1 MVKFISFGLL
11 QLIIMSQNTNQQDYN
26 ASNITILKGL
36 EAVRKRPAMYIGGT
50 DEVGLHHL
58 IWEIVDNAIDEALAG
73 HANTVSISLNS
84 DESITIKDNGRGI
97 PVDIHPVEKISAL
110 EIAATVLHAGGK
122 FDKNTYKV
130 SSGLHGVGL
139 SVVNALSEWC
149 TIHVYKNGKIYQ
161 QEYKIGTPLYPVK
174 EIGETTE
181 KGTVVSFKPDKS
193 IFKVTEFSYK
203 TIITKL
209 RQHAYLN
216 GGIKF
221 ELTDKRE
228 GGQKYY
234 AFLFE
239 GGLKSYVQY
248 LNRSEKPIHNN
259 IFYTKRNLED
269 IDVEVSLQYVNDIQ
283 ATEYSF
289 ANNVFNVDGG
299 THLSG
304 LRTAITKTING
315 YLGEYGTEKDKEI
328 KLTGDDVREGLTA
341 AISVRLSDPQFE
353 GQTKGKLNNS
363 EVAQIVRKVVEE
375 DLRSFLAENPKD
387 AATILQR
394 TMLSYKARTAAK
406 AAREAVIRKGAL
418 EGGGLPGKL
427 ADCTSRDP
435 ASSELFIVEGDSAGG
450 SAKQGR
456 DRQTQ
461 AIFPYFGK
469 PINSEKYRIDK
480 VLANQSMGDLIRVL
494 GSGIG
499 ETFDIK
505 KLKYHKIVLMSD
517 ADVDGSHIRTLML
530 TLLFRHMRPVID
542 GGFVYISQPPLYKI
556 VFSANDSVWVKDDAE
571 KDRLLAERKS
581 TKQPSIQRF
590 KGLGEM
596 NPDQLW
602 ETTMNPLTRVLK
614 KVVVEDAEEASR
626 MFDVLMG
633 EEVPPRKKFIEA
645 YSQEAEL
652 DI

>member
-1 MVKFISFGLL
+1 
-11 QLIIMSQNTNQQDYN
+11 MSDSQYN

-73 HANTVSISLNS
+73 HANTVGVAINKDGSV
-84 DESITIKDNGRGI
+84 TVQDNGRGI
-97 PVDIHPVEKISAL
+97 PVDVHPVEKVSAL

-149 TIHVYKNGKIYQ
+149 EIQVYKNGKVYEQ
-161 QEYKIGTPLYPVK
+161 KYRIGVPVEPVK
-174 EIGETTE
+174 EVGKTKL
-181 KGTVVSFKPDKS
+181 KGTKVTFKPDAE
-193 IFKVTEFSYK
+193 IFKVTEFNYK
-203 TIITKL
+203 TVITKL

-221 ELTDKRE
+221 ELTDSRE
-228 GGQKYY
+228 NGDKYY

-239 GGLKSYVQY
+239 GGLRSYVQY
-248 LNRSEKPIHNN
+248 LNRHEKTIHPN
-259 IFYTKRNLED
+259 IFYTKRNLD
-269 IDVEVSLQYVNDIQ
+269 NIDVEVALQYTDDIQ
-283 ATEYSF
+283 SSEYSF

-299 THLSG
+299 THVSG
-304 LRTAITKTING
+304 LRTAITKTINN
-315 YLGEYGTEKDKEI
+315 YLNEYGTEKEKDF
-328 KLTGDDVREGLTA
+328 KLSGDDVREGLTA

-363 EVAQIVRKVVEE
+363 EVTGVVRKIVEE
-375 DLRSFLAENPKD
+375 DLRNFLTENPKD
-387 AATILQR
+387 ANSVIQR
-394 TMLSYKARTAAK
+394 IVLAYKARSAAK

-427 ADCTSRDP
+427 ADCATKDP
-435 ASSELFIVEGDSAGG
+435 TISELFIVEGDSAGG

-456 DRQTQ
+456 DRHTQ

-480 VLANQSMGDLIRVL
+480 VLANPSMGDLIRAL
-494 GSGIG
+494 GAGIG
-499 ETFDIK
+499 ETFD
-505 KLKYHKIVLMSD
+505 LSRLRYHKIVLMSD
-517 ADVDGSHIRTLML
+517 ADVDGAHIRTLML
-530 TLLFRHMRPVID
+530 TLFFRHMRKIVEN
-542 GGFVYISQPPLYKI
+542 GYVYISQPPLYKV
-556 VFSANDSVWVKDDAE
+556 VFSANDSVWIKDDTELA
-571 KDRLLAERKS
+571 KLLKTRKS
-581 TKQPSIQRF
+581 TKAPSIQRF

-602 ETTMNPLTRVLK
+602 ETTMNPQTRVLK
-614 KVVVEDAEEASR
+614 RVVIEDAEEASR

-633 EEVPPRKKFIEA
+633 EEVMPRKKFIEA
-645 YSQEAEL
+645 YSNEADL

>member
-1 MVKFISFGLL
+1 
-11 QLIIMSQNTNQQDYN
+11 MSDAKKKQDYN

-50 DEVGLHHL
+50 DEIGLHHL
-58 IWEIVDNAIDEALAG
+58 IWEIVDNGIDEALAG
-73 HANTVSISLNS
+73 NADAVSVSLNKDGS
-84 DESITIKDNGRGI
+84 VTVTDNGRGI

-122 FDKNTYKV
+122 FDKDTYKV

-149 TIHVYKNGKIYQ
+149 EIEVYKNGKVHQ
-161 QEYKIGTPLYPVK
+161 QKYKIGVPLAPVK
-174 EIGETTE
+174 ELGKTKL
-181 KGTVVSFKPDKS
+181 KGTKITFKPDS
-193 IFKVTEFSYK
+193 EIFKETQFNYK
-203 TIITKL
+203 TVLTKL

-216 GGIKF
+216 GGVKF
-221 ELTDKRE
+221 ELTDSRE
-228 GGQKYY
+228 NGDRYT

-239 GGLKSYVQY
+239 GGLRSYIHY
-248 LNRSEKPIHNN
+248 LNRFEKTIHPT
-259 IFYTKRNLED
+259 IFYTKRSADEM
-269 IDVEVSLQYVNDIQ
+269 DVEVSLQYTDEIQ
-283 ATEYSF
+283 ANEYSF

-304 LRTAITKTING
+304 LRTAITKTINN
-315 YLGEYGTEKDKEI
+315 YLNEYGTEKEKEF

-341 AISVRLSDPQFE
+341 AISIRLGEAQFE

-363 EVAQIVRKVVEE
+363 EVSQVVRKIVEE
-375 DLRSFLAENPKD
+375 DLKNFLIENPKD
-387 AATILQR
+387 ANAILQR
-394 TMLSYKARTAAK
+394 IVLAYRARSAAK

-418 EGGGLPGKL
+418 DGGGLPGKL
-427 ADCTSRDP
+427 ADCATKDP
-435 ASSELFIVEGDSAGG
+435 SLSELFIVEGDSAGG

-456 DRQTQ
+456 DRHTQ

-480 VLANQSMGDLIRVL
+480 VLANPSMGDLVRAL
-494 GSGIG
+494 GAGIG
-499 ETFDIK
+499 ETFDIS
-505 KLKYHKIVLMSD
+505 KLRYHKIVLMSD
-517 ADVDGSHIRTLML
+517 ADVDGSHIRALML
-530 TLLFRHMRPVID
+530 TLLFRHMRKILEK
-542 GGFVYISQPPLYKI
+542 GYVYISQPPLYKV

-571 KDRLLAERKS
+571 LDKLLKQRKPVKYP
-581 TKQPSIQRF
+581 TIQRF

-602 ETTMNPLTRVLK
+602 ETTMNPQTRVLK
-614 KVVVEDAEEASR
+614 RVIIEDAEETSR

-645 YSQEAEL
+645 YSQQAQL

>member
-1 MVKFISFGLL
+1 
-11 QLIIMSQNTNQQDYN
+11 MSDAKKQQDYD
-26 ASNITILKGL
+26 ASNITVLKGL

-73 HANTVSISLNS
+73 NGNTVSVSLNKDGS
-84 DESITIKDNGRGI
+84 VSIKDQGRGI

-122 FDKNTYKV
+122 FDKNSYKV

-149 TIHVYKNGKIYQ
+149 KINVYKNGKEYF
-161 QEYKIGTPLYPVK
+161 QEYKIGVPVAPVK
-174 EIGETTE
+174 ELGKTTLQ
-181 KGTVVSFKPDKS
+181 GTKVTFKPDPE
-193 IFKVTEFSYK
+193 IFKVTEFNYK
-203 TIITKL
+203 TVITKM

-216 GGIKF
+216 GGVKF
-221 ELTDKRE
+221 EFTDSRE
-228 GGQKYY
+228 NGDKYY

-239 GGLKSYVQY
+239 GGLRSYIHY
-248 LNRSEKPIHNN
+248 LNRFDKTIHPN
-259 IFYTKRNLED
+259 IFYSKRNAEG
-269 IDVEVSLQYVNDIQ
+269 IDVEVSLQYTDDIQ
-283 ATEYSF
+283 SSEYSF

-304 LRTAITKTING
+304 LRTAITKTINN
-315 YLGEYGTEKDKEI
+315 YLNEYGTEKEKEF
-328 KLTGDDVREGLTA
+328 KLSGDDVREGLTA
-341 AISVRLSDPQFE
+341 AISVRLGDPQFE

-363 EVAQIVRKVVEE
+363 EVTQVVRKVVEE
-375 DLRSFLAENPKD
+375 DLKNFLIENPKD
-387 AATILQR
+387 ASSIMQR
-394 TMLSYKARTAAK
+394 IVLAYKARSAAK

-427 ADCTSRDP
+427 ADCASKDP
-435 ASSELFIVEGDSAGG
+435 ALSELFIVEGDSAGG

-456 DRQTQ
+456 DRHTQ

-480 VLANQSMGDLIRVL
+480 VLANPSMGDLVRAL
-494 GSGIG
+494 GAGIG
-499 ETFDIK
+499 ETFDISR
-505 KLKYHKIVLMSD
+505 LRYHKIVLMSD
-517 ADVDGSHIRTLML
+517 ADVDGEHIRTLML
-530 TLLFRHMRPVID
+530 TLLFRHMRKILES
-542 GGFVYISQPPLYKI
+542 GYVYISQPPLYKVI
-556 VFSANDSVWVKDDAE
+556 FSANDSVWVKDDAALD
-571 KDRLLAERKS
+571 KLLKERKPAKYP
-581 TKQPSIQRF
+581 TIQRF

-602 ETTMNPLTRVLK
+602 ETTMNPQTRVLK
-614 KVVVEDAEEASR
+614 RVIIEDAEEASR

-633 EEVPPRKKFIEA
+633 EDVPPRKKFIEA
-645 YSQEAEL
+645 YSQQAEL

>member
-1 MVKFISFGLL
+1 
-11 QLIIMSQNTNQQDYN
+11 MSDAKKKQDYN

-58 IWEIVDNAIDEALAG
+58 IWEIVDNGIDEALAG
-73 HANTVSISLNS
+73 HADAVSVSLNKDGS
-84 DESITIKDNGRGI
+84 VTVTDNGRGI

-122 FDKNTYKV
+122 FDKDTYKV

-149 TIHVYKNGKIYQ
+149 EIEVYKNGKVHQ
-161 QEYKIGTPLYPVK
+161 QKYKIGVPLAPIK
-174 EIGETTE
+174 EVGKTKL
-181 KGTVVSFKPDKS
+181 KGTRVTFKPDAE
-193 IFKVTEFSYK
+193 IFKETQFNYK
-203 TIITKL
+203 TVLTKL

-216 GGIKF
+216 GGVKF
-221 ELTDKRE
+221 ELTDSRE
-228 GGQKYY
+228 NGDRYT

-239 GGLKSYVQY
+239 GGLRSYIHY
-248 LNRSEKPIHNN
+248 LNRFEKTIHPT
-259 IFYTKRNLED
+259 IFYTKRNADEM
-269 IDVEVSLQYVNDIQ
+269 DVEVSLQYTDEIQ
-283 ATEYSF
+283 ANEYSF

-304 LRTAITKTING
+304 LRTAITKTINN
-315 YLGEYGTEKDKEI
+315 YLNEYGTEKEKEF
-328 KLTGDDVREGLTA
+328 KLSGDDVREGLTA
-341 AISVRLSDPQFE
+341 AISIRLGEAQFE

-363 EVAQIVRKVVEE
+363 EVSQVVRKIVEE
-375 DLRSFLAENPKD
+375 DLKNFLIENPKD
-387 AATILQR
+387 ANAILQR
-394 TMLSYKARTAAK
+394 IVLAYRARSAAK

-418 EGGGLPGKL
+418 DGGGLPGKL
-427 ADCTSRDP
+427 ADCATKDP
-435 ASSELFIVEGDSAGG
+435 SLSELFIVEGDSAGG

-456 DRQTQ
+456 DRHTQ

-480 VLANQSMGDLIRVL
+480 VLANPSMGDLVRAL
-494 GSGIG
+494 GAGIG
-499 ETFDIK
+499 ETFDIS
-505 KLKYHKIVLMSD
+505 KLRYHKIVLMSD
-517 ADVDGSHIRTLML
+517 ADVDGSHIRALML
-530 TLLFRHMRPVID
+530 TLLFRHMRKILEK
-542 GGFVYISQPPLYKI
+542 GYVYISQPPLYKV

-571 KDRLLAERKS
+571 LDKLLKQRKPVKYP
-581 TKQPSIQRF
+581 TIQRF

-602 ETTMNPLTRVLK
+602 ETTMNPQTRVLK
-614 KVVVEDAEEASR
+614 RVIIEDAEETSR

-645 YSQEAEL
+645 YSQQAQL

>member
-1 MVKFISFGLL
+1 
-11 QLIIMSQNTNQQDYN
+11 MSDAKKSQDYN
-26 ASNITILKGL
+26 ASNITVLKGL

-50 DEVGLHHL
+50 DEIGLHHL
-58 IWEIVDNAIDEALAG
+58 IWEIVDNAIDEALGGYAD
-73 HANTVSISLNS
+73 TVSVGLNKDGS
-84 DESITIKDNGRGI
+84 VTITDNGRGI
-97 PVDIHPVEKISAL
+97 PVDIHPIEKISAL

-149 TIHVYKNGKIYQ
+149 EITVYKNGKEYYQ
-161 QEYKIGTPLYPVK
+161 KYKIGIPQARVK
-174 EIGETTE
+174 EIGTTKL
-181 KGTVVSFKPDKS
+181 KGTKVTFKPDS
-193 IFKVTEFSYK
+193 DIFKITDFNYK
-203 TIITKL
+203 TVITKL

-221 ELTDKRE
+221 ELNDDRE
-228 GGQKYY
+228 NGNKYY

-239 GGLKSYVQY
+239 GGLRSYIKY
-248 LNRSEKPIHNN
+248 LNRFEKPIHSN
-259 IFYTKRNLED
+259 IFYTKRNQD
-269 IDVEVSLQYVNDIQ
+269 NIDVEVALQYTDDIQ
-283 ATEYSF
+283 ASEYSF

-315 YLGEYGTEKDKEI
+315 YLSEYGTEKEKDI
-328 KLTGDDVREGLTA
+328 KLSGDDVREGLTA
-341 AISVRLSDPQFE
+341 AISVRLPDPQFE

-363 EVAQIVRKVVEE
+363 EVTQVVRKIVEE
-375 DLRSFLAENPKD
+375 DLKTYLTENPKD
-387 AATILQR
+387 SNAILQR
-394 TMLSYKARTAAK
+394 IVLAYKARSAAK

-427 ADCTSRDP
+427 ADCATKDP
-435 ASSELFIVEGDSAGG
+435 AQSELFIVEGDSAGG

-456 DRQTQ
+456 DRNTQ

-480 VLANQSMGDLIRVL
+480 VLSNPSMGDLVRAL
-494 GSGIG
+494 GAGIG
-499 ETFDIK
+499 ETFDIGR
-505 KLKYHKIVLMSD
+505 LRYHKIVLMSD
-517 ADVDGSHIRTLML
+517 ADVDGEHIRTLML
-530 TLLFRHMRPVID
+530 TLFFRHMRKIIEN
-542 GGFVYISQPPLYKI
+542 GHVYISQPPLYK
-556 VFSANDSVWVKDDAE
+556 VTFSANDSIWVKDDE
-571 KDRLLAERKS
+571 ELQTILKERKV
-581 TKQPSIQRF
+581 KKAPGQQRF

-596 NPDQLW
+596 NPEQLW
-602 ETTMNPLTRVLK
+602 ETTMNPKTRVLK
-614 KVVVEDAEEASR
+614 KVVIEDAEEANR

-633 EEVPPRKKFIEA
+633 EEVFPRKKFIEA
-645 YSQEAEL
+645 YSNEAEL

>member
-1 MVKFISFGLL
+1 
-11 QLIIMSQNTNQQDYN
+11 MSDSKYN

-73 HANTVSISLNS
+73 HANTVGVAINKDGSV
-84 DESITIKDNGRGI
+84 TVQDNGRGI
-97 PVDIHPVEKISAL
+97 PVDVHPVEKISAL

-149 TIHVYKNGKIYQ
+149 EIQVYKNGKVYEQ
-161 QEYKIGTPLYPVK
+161 KYRIGVPVEPVK
-174 EIGETTE
+174 EVGKTKL
-181 KGTVVSFKPDKS
+181 KGTKVTFKPDS
-193 IFKVTEFSYK
+193 EIFKVTEFNYK
-203 TIITKL
+203 TVITKL

-221 ELTDKRE
+221 ELTDSRE
-228 GGQKYY
+228 NGDKYY

-239 GGLKSYVQY
+239 GGLRSYVQY
-248 LNRSEKPIHNN
+248 LNRHEKTIHPN
-259 IFYTKRNLED
+259 IFYTKRNLD
-269 IDVEVSLQYVNDIQ
+269 NIDVEVALQYTDDIQ
-283 ATEYSF
+283 SSEYSF

-299 THLSG
+299 THVSG
-304 LRTAITKTING
+304 LRTAITKTINN
-315 YLGEYGTEKDKEI
+315 YLNEYGTEKEKDF
-328 KLTGDDVREGLTA
+328 KLSGDDVREGLTA

-363 EVAQIVRKVVEE
+363 EVTGVVRKIVEE
-375 DLRSFLAENPKD
+375 DLRNFLTENPKD
-387 AATILQR
+387 ANSVIQR
-394 TMLSYKARTAAK
+394 IVLAYKARSAAK

-427 ADCTSRDP
+427 ADCATKDP
-435 ASSELFIVEGDSAGG
+435 TISELFIVEGDSAGG

-456 DRQTQ
+456 DRHTQ

-480 VLANQSMGDLIRVL
+480 VLANPSMGDLIRAL
-494 GSGIG
+494 GAGIG
-499 ETFDIK
+499 ETFD
-505 KLKYHKIVLMSD
+505 LRRLRYHKIVLMSD
-517 ADVDGSHIRTLML
+517 ADVDGAHIRTLML
-530 TLLFRHMRPVID
+530 TLFFRHMRKIVEN
-542 GGFVYISQPPLYKI
+542 GYVYISQPPLYKV
-556 VFSANDSVWVKDDAE
+556 VFSANDSVWIKDDAE
-571 KDRLLAERKS
+571 LAKLLKTRKS
-581 TKQPSIQRF
+581 TKAPSIQRF

-602 ETTMNPLTRVLK
+602 ETTMNPQTRVLK
-614 KVVVEDAEEASR
+614 RVVIEDAEEASR

-633 EEVPPRKKFIEA
+633 EEVMPRKKFIEA
-645 YSQEAEL
+645 YSNEADL

>member
-1 MVKFISFGLL
+1 
-11 QLIIMSQNTNQQDYN
+11 MSDAKKKQDYN

-58 IWEIVDNAIDEALAG
+58 IWEIVDNGIDEALAG
-73 HANTVSISLNS
+73 HANAVSVSLNKDGS
-84 DESITIKDNGRGI
+84 VTVTDNGRGI

-122 FDKNTYKV
+122 FDKDTYKV

-149 TIHVYKNGKIYQ
+149 EIEVYKNGKIHQ
-161 QEYKIGTPLYPVK
+161 QKYKIGVPLAPVK
-174 EIGETTE
+174 ELGKTKL
-181 KGTVVSFKPDKS
+181 KGTKVTFKPDAE
-193 IFKVTEFSYK
+193 IFKDIQFNYK
-203 TIITKL
+203 TVITKL

-216 GGIKF
+216 GGVKF
-221 ELTDKRE
+221 ELTDSRE
-228 GGQKYY
+228 NGDRYT

-239 GGLKSYVQY
+239 GGLRSYVHY
-248 LNRSEKPIHNN
+248 LNRFEKTIHPT
-259 IFYTKRNLED
+259 IFYSKRNAED
-269 IDVEVSLQYVNDIQ
+269 MDVEVSLQYTDDIQ
-283 ATEYSF
+283 ASEYSF

-304 LRTAITKTING
+304 LRTAITKTINN
-315 YLGEYGTEKDKEI
+315 YLNEYGTEKEKEF
-328 KLTGDDVREGLTA
+328 KLSGDDVREGLTA
-341 AISVRLSDPQFE
+341 AISVRLAEAQFE

-363 EVAQIVRKVVEE
+363 EVSQVVRKIVEE
-375 DLRSFLAENPKD
+375 DLRNFLIENPKD
-387 AATILQR
+387 ANAILQR
-394 TMLSYKARTAAK
+394 IVLAYKARSAAK

-427 ADCTSRDP
+427 ADCATKDP
-435 ASSELFIVEGDSAGG
+435 SLSELFIVEGDSAGG

-456 DRQTQ
+456 DRHTQ

-480 VLANQSMGDLIRVL
+480 VLANPSMGDLVRAL
-494 GSGIG
+494 GAGIG
-499 ETFDIK
+499 ETFDIS
-505 KLKYHKIVLMSD
+505 KLRYHKIVLMSD
-517 ADVDGSHIRTLML
+517 ADVDGSHIRALML
-530 TLLFRHMRPVID
+530 TLLFRHMRKILEK
-542 GGFVYISQPPLYKI
+542 GYVYISQPPLYKV

-571 KDRLLAERKS
+571 LEKLLKQRKPAKYP
-581 TKQPSIQRF
+581 TIQRF

-596 NPDQLW
+596 NPEQLW
-602 ETTMNPLTRVLK
+602 ETTMNPQTRVLK
-614 KVVVEDAEEASR
+614 RVVIEDAEETSR

-645 YSQEAEL
+645 YSQQAQL